1 MEHEMPKKIID
12 YVPKK
17 KKDLEVHLVQA
28 KCNRELVEATTAQRE
43 KDGITWVDFM
53 EASMRRYLEESKK

>member
-1 MEHEMPKKIID
+1 MENPMPKKLID

-17 KKDLEVHLVQA
+17 KKDLETHLVQA
-28 KCNRELVEATTAQRE
+28 KCNRELTEAVTAQRE
-43 KDGITWVDFM
+43 KDGISWVEFF